1 MDEPTGREHAPEHH
15 TRSHHKWSL
24 KRIFITLVLVI
35 LFFAGGV
42 AVGRGNIQLPGLSAK
57 PVTAASG
64 ALNFGGVNQ
73 VYSALKNDFDGNLSN
88 TKLLNGAKQGLV
100 AATGDP
106 FTEFFDPAAA
116 KELNN
121 ELAGSITGIGAEI
134 GANASGNIQ
143 VVSPIAGYP
152 AAKAGLKPKDVI
164 AAVNGVSTQG
174 WSVDTAV
181 TKIRGPVGSSV
192 TLTLIRGGG
201 NPFNVTITRAKITIP
216 SVTWSEDAQGIG
228 YLKISQFT
236 DDTVGLA
243 KKAASEFKSKHVK
256 AVVLDLR
263 GNPGGYLDGAV
274 NVSSLW
280 LDQGQTVVSERRGGK
295 TVIDTEYATG
305 DNPLKGLPTVVLIDG
320 GSASASEITAGALHD
335 NHAATLV
342 GAKSFGKGSVQQVV
356 NFPDGSE
363 LKVTVAHWYTP
374 DGKNINHQGITPDV
388 KVSITADQAKAGQ
401 DPQKAKAYQ
410 ILQAKL

>member
-1 MDEPTGREHAPEHH
+1 MDEPVERKHVPEHH
-15 TRSHHKWSL
+15 ARSHHKWSL

-35 LFFAGGV
+35 LFFVGGV

-57 PVTAASG
+57 PATAANG
-64 ALNFGGVNQ
+64 ALDFGGLNQ
-73 VYSALKNDFDGNLSN
+73 VYSALVNDFDGNLSN
-88 TKLLNGAKQGLV
+88 TKLLNGAKEGLV

-106 FTEFFDPAAA
+106 FTEFFDPTAA

-134 GANASGNIQ
+134 GADPSGNIQ

-152 AAKAGLKPKDVI
+152 AAKAGLHPKDLI
-164 AAVNGVSTQG
+164 AAVNGTPTQG

-181 TKIRGPVGSSV
+181 TKIRGPVGSKV

-216 SVTWSEDAQGIG
+216 SVTWSEDTQGIG

-236 DDTVGLA
+236 DDTVNLA
-243 KKAASEFKSKHVK
+243 KKAANEFKAKHVK

-274 NVSSLW
+274 KVSSLW

-305 DNPLKGLPTVVLIDG
+305 DNPLRGLPTVVLIDG

-374 DGKNINHQGITPDV
+374 NGKNINHQGITPDV
-388 KVSITADQAKAGQ
+388 KVSISADQAKSGQ
-401 DPQKAKAYQ
+401 DPQKAKAYE
-410 ILQAKL
+410 ILKAKL